1 MRRLLSL
8 SALLAALA
16 TPLSIYAELTRR
28 DLQPLPLSVRDRD
41 IVDARNATVALVGV
55 NWGGH
60 ERTMLPEGLQYQ
72 SVAHI
77 VKRIAETGFNSVR
90 LTFATEMVDDI
101 VDRGGDV
108 DLKTTLQNALGPEN
122 GTAVLKQVLKNN
134 PSFNESS
141 KRLDVWDAVAAELG
155 RQKIY
160 VHLDNHVSKAGWC
173 CTPYDGNG
181 WFGDTNFNTSNWVR
195 GLSYM
200 AEHGKASNWTTFTS
214 MGLRNELRDPFSAT
228 PPQSLENTTWTTWKT
243 RMVQGANAIH
253 AANPDVLIFFGGRI
267 FDFDISAPVQGTF
280 ASEPGFNFSIAEFS
294 FKNKFVFEQHQYDQ
308 GLVDDACTS
317 YRDIL
322 TAFGSDVMTIGNNG
336 TTGNGTMING
346 TMTNATSNR
355 APLVMTE
362 WGHDQTDESGAFKDK
377 FRRCLMDFMV
387 DRQISW
393 MVWVMGG
400 SYYTREGVQ
409 DKDEPWGESTFLFK
423 KMLMIANRTMIAIL
437 DHNWD
442 AYRGKAS
449 IRRLQS
455 DMERTYAAFHQSM
468 PDAGR
473 SPGNQPKSVATS
485 FSYSVS
491 LATLMGIVVAGMI
504 WA

>member
-1 MRRLLSL
+1 MRRLTSF
-8 SALLAALA
+8 SALIAAVA
-16 TPLSIYAELTRR
+16 MPLSTAAELSRR
-28 DLQPLPLSVRDRD
+28 ELQPLPLSVHDRY
-41 IVDARNATVALVGV
+41 IVDARNETVALVGV
-55 NWGGH
+55 NWAGH

-77 VKRIAETGFNSVR
+77 VKRIAETGFNAVR

-101 VDRGGDV
+101 VEKGGDV

-122 GTAVLKQVLKNN
+122 GTAILKQILQNN
-134 PSFNESS
+134 PAFNESS

-214 MGLRNELRDPFSAT
+214 MGLRNELRDPFSGD
-228 PPQSLENTTWTTWKT
+228 PPESLENTTWTTWKT

-267 FDFDISAPVQGTF
+267 FDFDISAPVQGRF
-280 ASEPGFNFSIAEFS
+280 GSEPGFNFSIAEFP

-322 TAFGSDVMTIGNNG
+322 AAFGSDVMTSGSNG
-336 TTGNGTMING
+336 TNG
-346 TMTNATSNR
+346 TSNR

-362 WGHDQTDESGAFKDK
+362 WGHDQSDESGAFKNK

-409 DKDEPWGESTFLFK
+409 DKDEPW
-423 KMLMIANRTMIAIL
+423 AIL
-437 DHNWD
+437 DHNWS

-449 IRRLQS
+449 IRKLQS
-455 DMERTYAAFHQSM
+455 DMEKTYEAFHQTM
-468 PDAGR
+468 PSAGR
-473 SPGNQPKSVATS
+473 SPGNQPKSTAAS

-491 LATLMGIVVAGMI
+491 LATLMGIVVAVMI

>member
-1 MRRLLSL
+1 MRRLSSL
-8 SALLAALA
+8 SALLATLA
-16 TPLSIYAELTRR
+16 ITLSTSAELTRR
-28 DLQPLPLSVRDRD
+28 ELQPLPLSVRDRD

-55 NWGGH
+55 NWAGH

-122 GTAVLKQVLKNN
+122 GTTVLKQILKNN
-134 PSFNESS
+134 PSLNESS
-141 KRLDVWDAVAAELG
+141 KRLDVWDSVAAELG

-200 AEHGKASNWTTFTS
+200 AEHGKASNWTTFIS

-228 PPQSLENTTWTTWKT
+228 PPQSLENTTWATWKT

-267 FDFDISAPVQGTF
+267 FDFDISAPVRGKF
-280 ASEPGFNFSIAEFS
+280 ASEPGFNFSIAEFP

-322 TAFGSDVMTIGNNG
+322 KAFGSDVMTIGNNA
-336 TTGNGTMING
+336 TTNGTLTNG
-346 TMTNATSNR
+346 TMTNGTSNR

-409 DKDEPWGESTFLFK
+409 DKDEPW
-423 KMLMIANRTMIAIL
+423 AIL

-449 IRRLQS
+449 IRQLQH
-455 DMERTYAAFHQSM
+455 DMERTYEAFHQSM

-491 LATLMGIVVAGMI
+491 LATLMGIVVAGI
-504 WA
+504 LA

>member
-1 MRRLLSL
+1 MRRLSSL
-8 SALLAALA
+8 SALLVALA
-16 TPLSIYAELTRR
+16 TSLTTYAELTRR
-28 DLQPLPLSVRDRD
+28 ELQPLPLSVRDRD

-55 NWGGH
+55 NWAGH

-77 VKRIAETGFNSVR
+77 VERIAETGFNSVR

-108 DLKTTLQNALGPEN
+108 NLKTTLQNALGPEN
-122 GTAVLKQVLKNN
+122 GTAVLKQILKNN

-200 AEHGKASNWTTFTS
+200 AEHGKASNWTTFIS

-228 PPQSLENTTWTTWKT
+228 PPQSLENTTWTTWKI

-267 FDFDISAPVQGTF
+267 FDFDISAPVQGKF

-322 TAFGSDVMTIGNNG
+322 TAFGSDVMTIGSNETTNGTLTNG
-336 TTGNGTMING
+336 TTTNG
-346 TMTNATSNR
+346 TSNR

-362 WGHDQTDESGAFKDK
+362 WGHDQTDESGAFKEK

-409 DKDEPWGESTFLFK
+409 DKDEPW
-423 KMLMIANRTMIAIL
+423 AIL

-442 AYRGKAS
+442 AYRGKSS
-449 IRRLQS
+449 IRQLQH
-455 DMERTYAAFHQSM
+455 DMERTYEAFHQSM

-473 SPGNQPKSVATS
+473 SPGNQPKSIATS

-491 LATLMGIVVAGMI
+491 LATLMGIVVAGI
-504 WA
+504 LA